1 MDGAPSRPTDP
12 PSCASTTILRAD
24 VPPILTK
31 SPSGILGCMG
41 ITTFVA
47 QAPQRVAP
55 SIILDGCGCNFSPLP
70 PKYLPH
76 HKACGGPAA
85 PRGRSLSH
93 TPPIAPNCFHRLA
106 RAQLPALG
114 APLRCSTP
122 CKESGRTTSR
132 LWSLRPGIL
141 GMHSMAT
148 GKKTYVNSFVNGF
161 GEGVRGVVS
170 KE

>member
-85 PRGRSLSH
+85 PRGRSLTHSPLSLSPSLSH
-93 TPPIAPNCFHRLA
+93 APNCT
-106 RAQLPALG
+106 QLLPPPGASSAACLG
-114 APLRCSTP
+114 RSAPLQYPMQGIGKNHLSAM
-122 CKESGRTTSR
+122 ELASG
-132 LWSLRPGIL
+132 
-141 GMHSMAT
+141 HSWYAQY
-148 GKKTYVNSFVNGF
+148 GHRKKNIC
-161 GEGVRGVVS
+161 
-170 KE
+170 